1 MRVII
6 SGSKGFIGSNL
17 LSIMSSDRY
26 SIVTIDNANG
36 IDLSIKD
43 NLNGIPNFDV
53 FVHLANLSYVPDSY
67 SNPESFYRINY
78 LTTLNALELCRKNN
92 ARLIYI
98 SSYIYGIPE
107 YLPVDENHIEKPF
120 NPYAQSKFLSE
131 TLCDGYSRDFG
142 IKTIILRPFNVYGS
156 GQKSK
161 LLIPEIFQQLI
172 EGKSIITL
180 RDPSPRRDFV
190 NVLDVAKAIKKCV
203 DLGDKS
209 SKYNICSGVSYSV
222 REITEIINSNLK
234 KPVRFVFNESDRPNE
249 VNETVGSYYK
259 FNKEFA
265 WTPEIT
271 LEKGLI
277 DIIRSHNL

>member
-1 MRVII
+1 MNFGISII
-6 SGSKGFIGSNL
+6 LKKNQL
-17 LSIMSSDRY
+17 KMS
-26 SIVTIDNANG
+26 
-36 IDLSIKD
+36 
-43 NLNGIPNFDV
+43 LN
-53 FVHLANLSYVPDSY
+53 
-67 SNPESFYRINY
+67 
-78 LTTLNALELCRKNN
+78 
-92 ARLIYI
+92 
-98 SSYIYGIPE
+98 
-107 YLPVDENHIEKPF
+107 
-120 NPYAQSKFLSE
+120 FLS
-131 TLCDGYSRDFG
+131 
-142 IKTIILRPFNVYGS
+142 
-156 GQKSK
+156 
-161 LLIPEIFQQLI
+161 QL
-172 EGKSIITL
+172 SL
-180 RDPSPRRDFV
+180 QV
-190 NVLDVAKAIKKCV
+190 QCV